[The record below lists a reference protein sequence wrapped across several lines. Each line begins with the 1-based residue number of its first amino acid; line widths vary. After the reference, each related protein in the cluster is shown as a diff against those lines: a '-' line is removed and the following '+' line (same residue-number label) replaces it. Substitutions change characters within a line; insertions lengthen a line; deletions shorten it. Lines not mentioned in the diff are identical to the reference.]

1 MKKIDKEKIIPF
13 LFILPSIILIAIFV
27 YGFIGWTGW
36 VSLVNWRDIFPD
48 FTFVGFRNYIDLFQN
63 YRFQI
68 SLKNTLVF
76 TSLFLISSIIIGL
89 LLAILVDRKIRGEN
103 IFRNIYLFPMA
114 ISFVVTG
121 VVWRWLLN
129 PGTGGIEGSIGINM
143 LLDKLGLS
151 FLKSGWYTDPKIG
164 IKAVVIAAV
173 WQMSGYVMAMY
184 LAGIR
189 GIPTELFEAAQ
200 VDGASTF
207 EVYRY
212 IILPLLRPI
221 TLGAI
226 IVLGH
231 ISLKIFDLVFAMT
244 GSGVGFSCDVPALFM
259 YDTTFRGNYFSQ
271 GASIAIILLIS
282 VAVLIIPYL
291 RYSLRVEVKR

>member
-1 MKKIDKEKIIPF
+1 MGKIDKEKIIPI
-13 LFILPSIILIAIFV
+13 LFVLPSVILIGVFV

-48 FTFVGFRNYIDLFQN
+48 FTFVGLRNYLDLFQN

-68 SLKNTLVF
+68 SLKNTLIF
-76 TSLFLISSIIIGL
+76 TSLFLVSSIIIGL
-89 LLAILVDRKIRGEN
+89 LLAIFIDRKIRGEN

-143 LLDKLGLS
+143 LLDKIGLS

-200 VDGASTF
+200 VDGANTW

-212 IILPLLRPI
+212 IVLPLLRPI

-291 RYSLRVEVKR
+291 RYSLKLEVKR

>member
-1 MKKIDKEKIIPF
+1 MQKDKLYSF

-27 YGFIGWTGW
+27 YFFIFWTGFI
-36 VSLVNWRDIFPD
+36 SLTDWNDIFPS
-48 FTFVGFRNYIDLFQN
+48 FSIVGLKNYIELFQN
-63 YRFQI
+63 LRFQI
-68 SLKNTLVF
+68 SMKNTLVF
-76 TSLFLISSIIIGL
+76 TALFLISSLILGF
-89 LLAILVDRKIRGEN
+89 LLAILLDQKIKGEN

-121 VVWRWLLN
+121 VIWRWILN
-129 PGTGGIEGSIGINM
+129 PGTINNPIGLNQI
-143 LLDKLGLS
+143 LDKIGLS

-189 GIPTELFEAAQ
+189 GIPNELFEAAQ
-200 VDGASTF
+200 VDGANMWQ
-207 EVYRY
+207 VYRY
-212 IILPLLRPI
+212 IVLPLLRPI

-231 ISLKIFDLVFAMT
+231 ISLKIFDLVVAMT
-244 GSGVGFSCDVPALFM
+244 GSGAGFSCDVPALFM
-259 YDTTFRGNYFSQ
+259 YDTTFRGNHFAQ
-271 GASIAIILLIS
+271 GASIAIILLLM
-282 VAVLIIPYL
+282 VGVLIIPYL
-291 RYSLRVEVKR
+291 KYSLKSEVKR